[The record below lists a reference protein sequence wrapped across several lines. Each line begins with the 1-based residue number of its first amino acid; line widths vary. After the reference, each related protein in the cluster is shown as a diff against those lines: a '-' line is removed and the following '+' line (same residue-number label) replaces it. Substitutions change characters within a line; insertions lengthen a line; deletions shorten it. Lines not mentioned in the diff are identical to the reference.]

1 MIVEDY
7 RGSLFSFVLYQGITI
22 KKQRKHELSRI
33 QYLFVLFAE
42 LKCYPKDN
50 HTNTN
55 NSDQVWNSIIGR
67 SSRCRNNG
75 VTLLLATERIY
86 LLQYFDLI
94 LMNLIFSFFFAVLLP
109 QVFLL
114 VVLQRFLLF

>member
-33 QYLFVLFAE
+33 QYLFVLFEE

-67 SSRCRNNG
+67 SSRCRNNR